1 MFKLQI
7 CCLVISL
14 FIAAIYYNTK
24 RVKSYSHIIFSL
36 SLLFGIIN
44 IVFDM
49 ITVYTVTN
57 VHTVSPLINRVVHD
71 IFLGSMI
78 MEVFLFYA
86 YSVVLIYEE
95 KTDKKRLWFTAIP
108 VWISWIC
115 LVALPMKYRETP
127 QGNYSWGPAVNT
139 VHSIIVLYTACIVIK
154 ILKHHKDLNPKKR
167 NVIEIAFLIESVVL
181 VFQSLIP
188 TALISS
194 MGITL
199 INLAFFLTVE
209 SPEVLLM
216 ERLREEKERAD
227 YANEAKS
234 MFLSNM
240 SHEIRTPMNAIVG
253 MTDILLR
260 EDVPE
265 NMREYLNNIKN
276 SGDALLTIIND
287 ILDFSKIESGKL
299 EIIEEKYEPMSML
312 HDLAM
317 IFLNRIGDKPV
328 ELLYDIT
335 PDLPARMYGD
345 SQRLRQIIIN
355 LVNNAIKFTESG
367 YVRLKVES
375 KPVGLNGMKLV
386 FSVEDTGMGI
396 REEDLDKLF
405 GSFQQVD
412 TKKNYKKEG
421 TGLGLAISKN
431 LVELMNGEISVES
444 TYGKGSIFT
453 FYIVQKVVDP
463 APATRIKIS
472 KEKLPRIGQKI
483 ENPVVM
489 EQLKKLSA
497 SYGIECVDLD
507 NTEGN
512 DVDYIITDNRA
523 NVSDIE
529 KSKVCILQN
538 PMLEN
543 MSNCKML
550 VVNKP
555 LYSLNFCQIIN
566 QEEQIFVRYS
576 EHKFKFTAPDAQVL
590 VVDDNDMNLK
600 VAKGLMAPYKMHID
614 TAKDGEDAVK
624 MVQEKHYDIVFMDH
638 MMPGMDGIEATIAI
652 RNLQGE
658 YYKKLPIIALSAN
671 ATADAKEMF
680 AQADM
685 DDFVPKPIRE
695 KELEA
700 CLRKW
705 IPEELQVESHEE
717 EANTE
722 TDTESSLMSSEE
734 GDKNIKIQCL
744 DMVEGI
750 KNCGSKEFLMEL
762 IGDFWLMIDSKS
774 AKIKQLFEEGNIRD
788 YTVEVHALKNNA
800 RMVGATKLSEMFYE
814 MEQLGNEEKVAEIG
828 NKLPKLLEFY
838 NSYKKSLEEFAPKQD
853 AEEKVKVSGEQIK
866 ETLTRL
872 HDAVDGFDLD
882 AADEAMKELDT
893 YELPEELKPMLEQLR
908 ISVTDVAME
917 EIMEITQK
925 MCDLC

>member
-1 MFKLQI
+1 MFKLQM

-14 FIAAIYYNTK
+14 FIAAIYFNTK

-44 IVFDM
+44 IIFDM

-57 VHTVSPLINRVVHD
+57 VHTISPLLNRVMHD

-78 MEVFLFYA
+78 MEVFLFYV
-86 YSVVLIYEE
+86 YSVVLIYDE
-95 KTDKKRLWFTAIP
+95 KTNKKRLWLAAIP
-108 VWISWIC
+108 VWIAWFG
-115 LVALPMKYRETP
+115 LVTLPLDYRETTR
-127 QGNYSWGPAVNT
+127 GNYSWGPAVNT

-154 ILKHHKDLNPKKR
+154 ILKHHKELNPKKR
-167 NVIEIAFLIESVVL
+167 NVIEMAFLIEIVVL
-181 VFQSLIP
+181 LFQSLNP

-209 SPEVLLM
+209 SPDVLLM

-234 MFLSNM
+234 LFLSNM

-375 KPVGLNGMKLV
+375 QPVGLNGMRLV

-396 REEDLDKLF
+396 KEEDLDKLF

-431 LVELMNGEISVES
+431 LVELMNGEIKVES

-483 ENPVVM
+483 ENPAVM
-489 EQLKKLSA
+489 DQLKKLSA
-497 SYGIECVDLD
+497 SYGIECVDMD
-507 NTEGN
+507 NIDAN

-543 MSNCKML
+543 MSNCKVL

-600 VAKGLMAPYKMHID
+600 VAKGLMAPYKMLID
-614 TAKDGEDAVK
+614 TAKDGEDAVE

-638 MMPGMDGIEATIAI
+638 MMPGMDGIDATIAI
-652 RNLQGE
+652 RNLQDE

-680 AQADM
+680 VQADM

-705 IPEELQVESHEE
+705 IPQELQIVNDENVDNSEDESE
-717 EANTE
+717 NIQ
-722 TDTESSLMSSEE
+722 DN
-734 GDKNIKIQCL
+734 KNIKIQCL

-814 MEQLGNEEKVAEIG
+814 MEQLGNEGKVAEIG
-828 NKLPKLLEFY
+828 NKLPQLLDFY
-838 NSYKKSLEEFAPKQD
+838 NSYKKSLEEFAPKKD
-853 AEEKVKVSGEQIK
+853 TEDKVKVSGEQIK

-872 HDAVDGFDLD
+872 HDAVDCFDLD

-917 EIMEITQK
+917 EIMELTQK